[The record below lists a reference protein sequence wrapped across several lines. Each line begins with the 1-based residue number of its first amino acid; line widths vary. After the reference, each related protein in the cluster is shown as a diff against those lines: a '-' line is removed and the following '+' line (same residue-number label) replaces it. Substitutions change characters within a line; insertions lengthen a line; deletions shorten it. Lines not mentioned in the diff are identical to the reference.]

1 MGLMVALSSVQS
13 SVQTQTDALLTAFL
27 NPSLSNF
34 MTFTGRGSVK
44 YLNMSWSCL
53 SVHLAI
59 VSSLFSRGLTVILL
73 PDAIK
78 IHGGPWLEPAAL
90 PILTIEIESQ
100 QSSVFFSCFLFDKS
114 YITFID
120 PRFAISPV
128 SSTLQIK
135 WAFRALNSS
144 FGWFSWSCSC
154 QILWC
159 HHASRAVAQLLSGNP
174 F

>member
-1 MGLMVALSSVQS
+1 MGLIVALS

-34 MTFTGRGSVK
+34 MTFTGWGAGSVK

-53 SVHLAI
+53 FVHIAI
-59 VSSLFSRGLTVILL
+59 ISSLFWRGLTDILL
-73 PDAIK
+73 PDARK
-78 IHGGPWLEPAAL
+78 IHGPLEPAAL
-90 PILTIEIESQ
+90 PILTIEIESR